1 MPNNDLN
8 EAIEEVIEDAGVIT
22 VPIDD
27 TLSNSGE
34 AADAKA
40 VGDALALKADKSE
53 IQTAVTV
60 NGQSADAQ
68 GAILVTAADTKMS
81 DTDTTTVK
89 DAIEAVDGKTGEDIP
104 VSSGSSQTIRQ
115 ALESGAT
122 RAADQIPMSSTDQTT
137 VKQHVDSLTGAV
149 NDLGSAVSGLQGRT
163 AADILYNTG
172 SQETIKQHIE
182 TMEAGTVK
190 TVNEIAP
197 DESGN
202 IQIER
207 VPYADNLYSEDQ
219 ENVTDSFLIRTTA
232 GSGSLSDGNAWAQVI
247 RGNRTHPDFVPESLQ
262 MTVNAM
268 PRPTPPAI
276 TATLNEATFEAYVE
290 EAGTY
295 TVSYDGAAWDADPT
309 LYGLTISNIPVD
321 GDVITMVWDGEND
334 AVVSITAGPRTAP
347 PAITATIDRDTFV
360 SYVTQSG
367 TTTLTYTTAW
377 SADPEDYGITVTN
390 DPIAGDQ
397 IIVVYVKEVRGTI
410 TVGHPTA
417 LVSTG
422 WNLYNHTAGY
432 ARVVRYSDTYGY
444 LIQGSYSSLKFAE
457 MPTGTQTTITPD
469 SNGLFNVPSDGY
481 VIVTGGN
488 NTNTA
493 IICTWSDW
501 TGGPAGSWEA
511 YSESGVSLASIMT
524 ADFPYGL
531 CKIVQDTVEVVDEID
546 FVHKEAIS
554 RITRLEYTAENLA
567 TVIAAGRPY
576 EYDENY
582 IYQERASY
590 VVTSISVDEEY
601 QVSEHGLEWFADSAI
616 ELYTEILYGTN
627 LKDKLKR
634 DVVTI
639 SEQTLTSGQQ
649 AQVRT
654 NIGAGS
660 AADVSSNSEAIAN
673 INDHFIKVSNNISS
687 SNINNY
693 TESGIYYAWID
704 SDLGVGAWGTLIV
717 SANKSGSTILCVDQ
731 TIISNGATKIRH
743 YEQGAWSNWTVLAK
757 KSDVE
762 TITSVTSVTAGSH
775 IQIGADMVVR
785 RTINTCFVWIKIK
798 TTEAVSANEV
808 ILNGLPDHNNIYCF
822 GLTGNNNK
830 AYRVRASGTTIDVE
844 EPIEANVWLS
854 GFVAY
859 PKVDY

>member
-1 MPNNDLN
+1 MADDLN
-8 EAIEEVIEDAGVIT
+8 EVIEEVIDDASVIT

-53 IQTAVTV
+53 IQTSITV
-60 NGQSADAQ
+60 NGQGADAQ
-68 GAILVTAADTKMS
+68 GSIIVTAADTQIS
-81 DTDTTTVK
+81 DTDQTTVK
-89 DAIEAVDGKTGEDIP
+89 AAIEAVDGKTAEDIP
-104 VSSGSSQTIRQ
+104 VASGSSQTIKQ
-115 ALESGAT
+115 ALDSGAT
-122 RAADQIPMSSTDQTT
+122 RTADQIPMSGTDSTT
-137 VKQHVDSLTGAV
+137 VKTHIDSLTGSV
-149 NDLGSAVSGLQGRT
+149 SDLDDEVSALEGRT

-172 SQETIKQHIE
+172 SQETIKQHVDAIE
-182 TMEAGTVK
+182 TGAVK
-190 TVNEIAP
+190 TVNEISP
-197 DESGN
+197 DEDGN

-295 TVSYDGAAWDADPT
+295 TVSYDGAAWDTDPT
-309 LYGLTISNIPVD
+309 LYGLTISNTPVD
-321 GDVITMVWDGEND
+321 GDVITMVWDGVND

-377 SADPEDYGITVTN
+377 SADPEDYGITVVN

-397 IIVVYVKEVRGTI
+397 IVAVYVKEVRGTI
-410 TVGHPTA
+410 TVGHPTS
-417 LVSTG
+417 LVATG

-444 LIQGSYSSLKFAE
+444 LVQGAYSSLKFAE
-457 MPTGTQTTITPD
+457 TPSGTQTTITPD
-469 SNGLFNVPSDGY
+469 SNGLFQVPSDGY

-501 TGGPAGSWEA
+501 TSGPSVSWEA
-511 YSESGVSLASIMT
+511 YTESGVSLSSIMT

-531 CKIVQDTVEVVDEID
+531 CKIVDGTVEVFDEID
-546 FVHKEAIS
+546 FVHKQAIS
-554 RITRLEYTAENLA
+554 RITRMEYTEENRA
-567 TVIAAGRPY
+567 SCEAAGRPY
-576 EYDENY
+576 EFDEDY

-616 ELYTEILYGTN
+616 ELYSEILYGTN

-639 SEQTLTSGQQ
+639 SEQTMTSGQQ

-660 AADVSSNSEAIAN
+660 AADVSSNSTAIAN
-673 INDHFIKVSNNISS
+673 LNTTIGGAIAIVCDGDTHPYLPQYSYIYVTNNTHGLTDGLYQVGSSGRAENSQITSSMCTAVSNGGLNALNSKIASKITVSS
-687 SNINNY
+687 AVQ
-693 TESGIYYAWID
+693 TD
-704 SDLGVGAWGTLIV
+704 
-717 SANKSGSTILCVDQ
+717 TIA
-731 TIISNGATKIRH
+731 SNGATSWESFDSDDLLCFPIFV
-743 YEQGAWSNWTVLAK
+743 QGTVDSAKLAY
-757 KSDVE
+757 
-762 TITSVTSVTAGSH
+762 G
-775 IQIGADMVVR
+775 
-785 RTINTCFVWIKIK
+785 
-798 TTEAVSANEV
+798 VSISSRQWR
-808 ILNGLPDHNNIYCF
+808 ILNSASSGQ
-822 GLTGNNNK
+822 K
-830 AYRVRASGTTIDVE
+830 ATYFLVHIK
-844 EPIEANVWLS
+844 N
-854 GFVAY
+854 
-859 PKVDY
+859 

>member
-1 MPNNDLN
+1 MADDLN
-8 EAIEEVIEDAGVIT
+8 EVIEETIDDASVIT

-53 IQTAVTV
+53 IQTSITV

-68 GAILVTAADTKMS
+68 GSIIVTAADTQIS
-81 DTDTTTVK
+81 GTDQTTVK
-89 DAIEAVDGKTGEDIP
+89 AAIEAVDGKTAEDIP
-104 VSSGSSQTIRQ
+104 VSSSSSQTIKQ
-115 ALESGAT
+115 ALDSGAT
-122 RAADQIPMSSTDQTT
+122 RTADQIPMSGTDSTT
-137 VKQHVDSLTGAV
+137 VKTHIDSLTGSV
-149 NDLGSAVSGLQGRT
+149 SDLNDAVSTLASKT

-172 SQETIKQHIE
+172 STETIKQHIE

-190 TVNEIAP
+190 TVNEISP
-197 DESGN
+197 DADGN

-207 VPYADNLYSEDQ
+207 VAYADNLYSEDQ

-295 TVSYDGAAWDADPT
+295 TVSYDGTAWDTDPT
-309 LYGLTISNIPVD
+309 LYGLTISNTPVD

-417 LVSTG
+417 LVATG

-444 LIQGSYSSLKFAE
+444 LIQGTYTALKFAE
-457 MPTGTQTTITPD
+457 TPTGTQTTITPD
-469 SNGLFNVPSDGY
+469 ASGLFQVPSDGY

-501 TGGPAGSWEA
+501 TGGPSVSWEA
-511 YSESGVSLASIMT
+511 YSESGVSLSSIMT

-531 CKIVQDTVEVVDEID
+531 CKIVQGTVEVVDEID

-601 QVSEHGLEWFADSAI
+601 QVSEHGLEWFADSTI
-616 ELYTEILYGTN
+616 ELYSEILYGTN

-649 AQVRT
+649 SQVRT

-660 AADVSSNSEAIAN
+660 AADVSSNSSAIA
-673 INDHFIKVSNNISS
+673 KVQNGLAD
-687 SNINNY
+687 
-693 TESGIYYAWID
+693 T
-704 SDLGVGAWGTLIV
+704 VGNTNTTGATLAVGQFVYVKGHSTIAEGLRKV
-717 SANKSGSTILCVDQ
+717 TASISANGNITTNNTSPVSEGGLNALNSK
-731 TIISNGATKIRH
+731 
-743 YEQGAWSNWTVLAK
+743 
-757 KSDVE
+757 
-762 TITSVTSVTAGSH
+762 ITSQRQSA
-775 IQIGADMVVR
+775 
-785 RTINTCFVWIKIK
+785 TINTNYLSEGNITVYDLGNLVFIQLADVKFKVDLATSSENNNIELITLPIQVSSVHIVFTLTPMNPNDNIVRLRTQYGKITPWWSQIKISQG
-798 TTEAVSANEV
+798 EGYCGSVV
-808 ILNGLPDHNNIYCF
+808 I
-822 GLTGNNNK
+822 NK
-830 AYRVRASGTTIDVE
+830 A
-844 EPIEANVWLS
+844 
-854 GFVAY
+854 
-859 PKVDY
+859 

>member
-1 MPNNDLN
+1 MADDLN
-8 EAIEEVIEDAGVIT
+8 EVIEETIDDASVIT

-53 IQTAVTV
+53 IQTSITV

-68 GAILVTAADTKMS
+68 GSIIVTAADTQIS
-81 DTDTTTVK
+81 GTDQTTVK
-89 DAIEAVDGKTGEDIP
+89 AAIEAVDGKTAEDIP
-104 VSSGSSQTIRQ
+104 VSSSSSQTIKQ
-115 ALESGAT
+115 ALDSGAT
-122 RAADQIPMSSTDQTT
+122 RTADQIPMSGTDSTT
-137 VKQHVDSLTGAV
+137 VKTHIDSLTG
-149 NDLGSAVSGLQGRT
+149 SVSGLDDAVSTLASKT

-190 TVNEIAP
+190 TVNEIGP
-197 DESGN
+197 DADGN
-202 IQIER
+202 IDIER

-295 TVSYDGAAWDADPT
+295 TVSYDGTAWDADPT
-309 LYGLTISNIPVD
+309 LYGLTISNTPVD

-397 IIVVYVKEVRGTI
+397 IVVVYVKEVRGTI

-417 LVSTG
+417 LVATG

-444 LIQGSYSSLKFAE
+444 LIQGTYSTLKFAE
-457 MPTGTQTTITPD
+457 TPSGTQTTITPD
-469 SNGLFNVPSDGY
+469 SNGLFQVPSDGY

-501 TGGPAGSWEA
+501 TSGPAGDWEA
-511 YSESGVSLASIMT
+511 YSESGVSLSSIMT

-531 CKIVQDTVEVVDEID
+531 CKIVQDTVEVFDEID

-554 RITRLEYTAENLA
+554 RITRMEYTEANLE
-567 TVIAAGRPY
+567 TVKAAGRPY
-576 EYDENY
+576 EYDEDY

-616 ELYTEILYGTN
+616 ELYSEILYGTN

-660 AADVSSNSEAIAN
+660 AADVSSNSQAIAKVN
-673 INDHFIKVSNNISS
+673 SAENSTNDILASALACTETTFFYGTGASYTGSVPNEYYRYGTFIVNVRGTNRYIIASSPMNGIAINSYDSGSWKGWQELSTTTIKVKEFSGTPSQNGNMLV
-687 SNINNY
+687 
-693 TESGIYYAWID
+693 SGIDVYHSVIIAAA
-704 SDLGVGAWGTLIV
+704 VKA
-717 SANKSGSTILCVDQ
+717 AAQGSTVALVATPYIYSISYSGAVPGLHITVDTSPFSAYTQ
-731 TIISNGATKIRH
+731 AVTGIIWYFER
-743 YEQGAWSNWTVLAK
+743 
-757 KSDVE
+757 
-762 TITSVTSVTAGSH
+762 
-775 IQIGADMVVR
+775 
-785 RTINTCFVWIKIK
+785 
-798 TTEAVSANEV
+798 
-808 ILNGLPDHNNIYCF
+808 
-822 GLTGNNNK
+822 
-830 AYRVRASGTTIDVE
+830 
-844 EPIEANVWLS
+844 
-854 GFVAY
+854 
-859 PKVDY
+859 

>member
-1 MPNNDLN
+1 MADDLN
-8 EAIEEVIEDAGVIT
+8 EVIEEVIDDASVIT

-53 IQTAVTV
+53 LQTSITV

-68 GAILVTAADTKMS
+68 GSIIVTAADTQIS
-81 DTDTTTVK
+81 DTDQTTVK
-89 DAIEAVDGKTGEDIP
+89 AAIEAVDGKTAEDIP
-104 VSSGSSQTIRQ
+104 VASGSSQTIKQ
-115 ALESGAT
+115 ALDSGAT
-122 RAADQIPMSSTDQTT
+122 RTADQIPMSGMDSTT
-137 VKQHVDSLTGAV
+137 VKTHIDSLTGDV
-149 NDLGSAVSGLQGRT
+149 SDLDDAVSTMASRT

-190 TVNEIAP
+190 TVNEIGP
-197 DESGN
+197 DADGN
-202 IQIER
+202 IDIER

-247 RGNRTHPDFVPESLQ
+247 RGNRTHPDFVPESLN

-295 TVSYDGAAWDADPT
+295 TVSYDGTAWDADPI

-417 LVSTG
+417 LVATG

-444 LIQGSYSSLKFAE
+444 LVQGTYSTLKFAE
-457 MPTGTQTTITPD
+457 TPSGTQTTITPD
-469 SNGLFNVPSDGY
+469 SNGLFQVPSDGY

-501 TGGPAGSWEA
+501 TGGPSGDWEA

-531 CKIVQDTVEVVDEID
+531 CKIVDGTVEVFDEID

-554 RITRLEYTAENLA
+554 RITRLEYSAENLA

-576 EYDENY
+576 EYDEDY

-616 ELYTEILYGTN
+616 ELYSEILYGTN

-660 AADVSSNSEAIAN
+660 AADVSSNSTAIAKLDSN
-673 INDHFIKVSNNISS
+673 TNSTNDILADALTSN
-687 SNINNY
+687 
-693 TESGIYYAWID
+693 T
-704 SDLGVGAWGTLIV
+704 T
-717 SANKSGSTILCVDQ
+717 KFFSGSGSSYTGTVP
-731 TIISNGATKIRH
+731 NGNYKYGTFMVNRRYGTK
-743 YEQGAWSNWTVLAK
+743 TVLAQ
-757 KSDVE
+757 SANND
-762 TITSVTSVTAGSH
+762 IA
-775 IQIGADMVVR
+775 
-785 RTINTCFVWIKIK
+785 INTYDGSSWTGWQELETAKKYSVASK
-798 TTEAVSANEV
+798 TTSSIA
-808 ILNGLPDHNNIYCF
+808 P
-822 GLTGNNNK
+822 NNNGSVMIDMPSDGSVIK
-830 AYRVRASGTTIDVE
+830 EIIPYGFLPSDHWNSSLIFVSVNNSTRTVAYRCVGSGNSQAFDMRYAVIYE
-844 EPIEANVWLS
+844 
-854 GFVAY
+854 
-859 PKVDY
+859 

>member
-1 MPNNDLN
+1 MADDLN
-8 EAIEEVIEDAGVIT
+8 EVIEEVIDDASVIT

-53 IQTAVTV
+53 IQTSITV

-68 GAILVTAADTKMS
+68 GSIIVTAADTQIS
-81 DTDTTTVK
+81 DTDQTTVK
-89 DAIEAVDGKTGEDIP
+89 AAIEAVDGKTAEDIP
-104 VSSGSSQTIRQ
+104 VSSSSSQTIKQ
-115 ALESGAT
+115 ALDTGAT
-122 RAADQIPMSSTDQTT
+122 RTADQIPMSGTDSTT
-137 VKQHVDSLTGAV
+137 VKTHIDSLTGDV
-149 NDLGSAVSGLQGRT
+149 SDLDDEVSALEGRT

-172 SQETIKQHIE
+172 SQETIKQHVDAIE
-182 TMEAGTVK
+182 TGAVK
-190 TVNEIAP
+190 TVNEISP
-197 DESGN
+197 DEDGN

-207 VPYADNLYSEDQ
+207 VAYADNLYSEDQ

-295 TVSYDGAAWDADPT
+295 TVSYDGTAWDADPT
-309 LYGLTISNIPVD
+309 LYGLTISNTPVD

-397 IIVVYVKEVRGTI
+397 IVVVYVKEVRGTI

-417 LVSTG
+417 LVATG

-444 LIQGSYSSLKFAE
+444 LIQGAYSTLKFATT
-457 MPTGTQTTITPD
+457 PSGTQTTITPD
-469 SNGLFNVPSDGY
+469 SSGLFNVPSDGY

-488 NTNTA
+488 NTTTA

-501 TGGPAGSWEA
+501 TSGPSVSWEA
-511 YSESGVSLASIMT
+511 YTESGVSLSSIMT

-531 CKIVQDTVEVVDEID
+531 CKIVQDTVEVFDEID

-567 TVIAAGRPY
+567 TVKAAGRPY
-576 EYDENY
+576 EYDEDY

-616 ELYTEILYGTN
+616 ELYSEILYGTN

-634 DVVTI
+634 DVVTL

-660 AADVSSNSEAIAN
+660 AADVSSNSTAIAN
-673 INDHFIKVSNNISS
+673 
-687 SNINNY
+687 
-693 TESGIYYAWID
+693 
-704 SDLGVGAWGTLIV
+704 LGSKYFALAEGTLIPDSTNFNEIKTFGTYCVKTYASAITMTNMPVQSIGTLYVKNATLV
-717 SANKSGSTILCVDQ
+717 SDSIYFQQIYITYDSKVFLRNSVDSGNTWNSWQELATKSVVPIITRKTSNHSSSTTNSSGYVELDTYSSLGVDTSLYCIGMIIRGWTGSNLGMTV
-731 TIISNGATKIRH
+731 TKGSNG
-743 YEQGAWSNWTVLAK
+743 
-757 KSDVE
+757 
-762 TITSVTSVTAGSH
+762 
-775 IQIGADMVVR
+775 
-785 RTINTCFVWIKIK
+785 
-798 TTEAVSANEV
+798 TTF
-808 ILNGLPDHNNIYCF
+808 Y
-822 GLTGNNNK
+822 LTGP
-830 AYRVRASGTTIDVE
+830 ASTTLTGFTVE
-844 EPIEANVWLS
+844 YY
-854 GFVAY
+854 FVNL
-859 PKVDY
+859 VS